1 MALGRTHLPDLE
13 GRESV
18 MAPADKRITIRDK
31 ATGDLGHG
39 IEGHVPE
46 GWEKV
51 TKEPVRKK

>member
-1 MALGRTHLPDLE
+1 
-13 GRESV
+13 

-51 TKEPVRKK
+51 TKEPERKK